1 MGTVTIALLS
11 RVDALVLIKYYIIIL
26 ETEASSELKKPYCKN
41 RGPMM
46 PLAFISEVSCL
57 RKCSDWCCA
66 QKTCRGQREGM
77 CIGRCERQSVW
88 QPNQEM
94 AKEKGLKR
102 KGPYHWWSCCCKKC
116 SGPFGTPIG

>member
-1 MGTVTIALLS
+1 MMKLHVAFVLTGLAL
-11 RVDALVLIKYYIIIL
+11 IIL

-57 RKCSDWCCA
+57 RKCSDWCCT
-66 QKTCRGQREGM
+66 QKTCWGQKERM

-94 AKEKGLKR
+94 AKETGLER
-102 KGPYHWWSCCCKKC
+102 KEPYHWWSCCCKKC
-116 SGPFGTPIG
+116 SGPWTIG